1 MDPEACDT
9 FLAAAQRM
17 PKVHTVVRRVFKRK
31 PSSARV
37 AP

>member
-1 MDPEACDT
+1 MTPEACDV